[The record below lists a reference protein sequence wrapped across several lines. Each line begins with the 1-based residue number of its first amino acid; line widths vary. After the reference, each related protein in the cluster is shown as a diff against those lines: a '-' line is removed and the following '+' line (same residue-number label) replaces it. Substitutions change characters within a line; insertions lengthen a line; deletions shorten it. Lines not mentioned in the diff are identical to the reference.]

1 MRKIAEARKVYH
13 AATGSVSRPTSRNA
27 CRAALMRGA
36 VYPDRQ
42 LSGPRRWRSYCKSIA
57 RTTFRRLD
65 MLLWILVAIFFVL
78 WLIGIAMHVASAA
91 IHVLLVIAIVLFIVR
106 LFTGRT
112 PRPVA

>member
-1 MRKIAEARKVYH
+1 
-13 AATGSVSRPTSRNA
+13 
-27 CRAALMRGA
+27 
-36 VYPDRQ
+36 
-42 LSGPRRWRSYCKSIA
+42 
-57 RTTFRRLD
+57 